1 MEAFNQ
7 PADNFSQQATQQ
19 AVDIAR
25 LQVQVEHLT
34 DEMQRLREVN
44 RQQSVKLDMV
54 LDKLAEAKGGWQAM
68 MFFGGAAA
76 SAGGAIAWVVDFFIK
91 R

>member
-1 MEAFNQ
+1 MDAFNQ
-7 PADNFSQQATQQ
+7 SPDGYYQQAAQH

-34 DEMQRLREVN
+34 SEVAQLREVN

-76 SAGGAIAWVVDFFIK
+76 SAGGMIAWVVDHFIK

>member
-1 MEAFNQ
+1 MGLDAF
-7 PADNFSQQATQQ
+7 AQAAQH

-34 DEMQRLREVN
+34 SEVAQLREVN

-54 LDKLAEAKGGWQAM
+54 LDKLAEAKGGWRVM
-68 MFFGGAAA
+68 MWFGGAAA
-76 SAGGAIAWVVDFFIK
+76 SLGGVVMWVVDHFIK